1 MQLVI
6 IITLLAILLAVIALV
21 IGMILIA
28 SAADEMYRELDDRD
42 QAAYLRRWKEEK
54 ERKKKRQ

>member
-28 SAADEMYRELDDRD
+28 SAADEMYRELDDQD

>member
-28 SAADEMYRELDDRD
+28 SAADEMYRELDDQD
-42 QAAYLRRWKEEK
+42 QAAYLRRWREEK